1 MRRGSIRQAAEELC
15 LTPQAV
21 SQQLKQLEAHLE
33 QALFQRNI
41 RSLTPTQAAH
51 TLYDHVRDGLD
62 RFSQGIS
69 AVQTASAAQQ
79 LYLYVSPYFA
89 TEFLVPR
96 LGQFTALFPGIDFRM
111 AVGVDLIELDDR
123 GMDAAIH
130 WDYGGN
136 GNYVET
142 PLIDDLK
149 VLVASPSLLERIP
162 LNSPNDLLRHS
173 VITSLVSNSLWQD
186 TLDLLH
192 VKERPTQPVMLLHT
206 HAAMMEAILAGLGVG
221 FISYADAV
229 REIAAGRLIAPYGI
243 DLLKQLPLEKTP
255 RFTLLIKPDRK
266 HSPLLKQ
273 FAAWLLDYVC
283 TDDIAGYPSKCR
295 RPEAHISHS
304 TPAPTATPQRHLIR
318 TPTHP
323 STKRT
328 SSTRRTRTS

>member
-1 MRRGSIRQAAEELC
+1 MRYRLPPLNTLRIFEAIMRRGSIRQAAEELC

-33 QALFQRNI
+33 QTLFQRNI

-62 RFSQGIS
+62 RFSQGVS
-69 AVQTASAAQQ
+69 AVQTSRTAQQ

-136 GNYVET
+136 VDYIET

-149 VLVASPSLLERIP
+149 VLVATPGLLERIP
-162 LNSPNDLLRHS
+162 LNSPSDLLKHS
-173 VITSLVSNSLWQD
+173 VVTSLVANSLWDD
-186 TLDLLH
+186 TLDLLQ
-192 VKERPTQPVMLLHT
+192 VKERASQRVMLLHT

-229 REIAAGRLIAPYGI
+229 REIAAGRLVAPYGI
-243 DLLKQLPLEKTP
+243 DLLKQLPAEKMP

-273 FAAWLLDYVC
+273 FTAWLLEYVC
-283 TDDIAGYPSKCR
+283 TEDIVGYPSACR
-295 RPEAHISHS
+295 RVSSASN
-304 TPAPTATPQRHLIR
+304 TA
-318 TPTHP
+318 
-323 STKRT
+323 
-328 SSTRRTRTS
+328 RR

>member
-1 MRRGSIRQAAEELC
+1 MRRGSIRQAAAELC

-33 QALFQRNI
+33 RPLFQRNI

-62 RFSQGIS
+62 RFAQGVS
-69 AVQTASAAQQ
+69 AVQTARTAQQ

-96 LGQFTALFPGIDFRM
+96 LGQFTARFPGIDFRM
-111 AVGVDLIELDDR
+111 AVGVDLIELDAR

-136 GNYVET
+136 TDYLAT

-149 VLVASPSLLERIP
+149 VLVATPGLLAQTP
-162 LNSPNDLLRHS
+162 LHRPDDLLKHS
-173 VITSLVSNSLWQD
+173 VITTLVANTLWDD
-186 TLDLLH
+186 TLDLLR
-192 VKERPTQPVMLLHT
+192 VTERAAQPVMQLHT

-229 REIAAGRLIAPYGI
+229 REIAAGRLVAPYGM
-243 DLLKQLPLEKTP
+243 DLLKRLPAKKTP

-266 HSPLLKQ
+266 HSPLLQQ
-273 FAAWLLDYVC
+273 FTTWLLDCVC
-283 TDDIAGYPSKCR
+283 TEDIAGYPSTCR
-295 RPEAHISHS
+295 QDRDQRPDLKHS
-304 TPAPTATPQRHLIR
+304 V
-318 TPTHP
+318 
-323 STKRT
+323 
-328 SSTRRTRTS
+328 